1 MPPTSGISCL
11 SLVLYG
17 IRIRHSF
24 RRCSTCTSTSSSSY
38 TCKTCTSNTYTSS
51 SYSHICTSCRKKRR
65 THRCSSCKKI
75 DPFVCLSPENFDEEN
90 LLQLKLILKRNPEK
104 NINLAKQFFRQNHGD
119 PNKLLDYDHEVR
131 KLYITRCS
139 SLFPSFRLMLKTKF
153 ALMALSGKN
162 TELV

>member
-1 MPPTSGISCL
+1 M
-11 SLVLYG
+11 
-17 IRIRHSF
+17 
-24 RRCSTCTSTSSSSY
+24 
-38 TCKTCTSNTYTSS
+38 
-51 SYSHICTSCRKKRR
+51 
-65 THRCSSCKKI
+65 
-75 DPFVCLSPENFDEEN
+75 
-90 LLQLKLILKRNPEK
+90 LQLKLILKRNPEK

-162 TELV
+162 TELVKISENLNEEEPLESTQAVKLCHL